1 MDEYRKRIDEF
12 TLEVNLLRN
21 VYEDARSV
29 LRYDGVDKQKV
40 IDALNSI
47 GESIEQV
54 KLLDSGYYEFGD
66 D

>member
-1 MDEYRKRIDEF
+1 MDECRKRIDEL